1 MVNISRNKKR
11 TNTKKRGTLR
21 ILSAPVRYIKSKVK
35 NVYKK
40 IVKKHKKTDNE
51 VYNEEKLNRKSI
63 VELKE
68 IAKLRRI
75 ENMGKFK
82 KRGFNY

>member
-11 TNTKKRGTLR
+11 TNRKKRGTLR

-40 IVKKHKKTDNE
+40 LVKKTQKN
-51 VYNEEKLNRKSI
+51 
-63 VELKE
+63 
-68 IAKLRRI
+68 
-75 ENMGKFK
+75 
-82 KRGFNY
+82 